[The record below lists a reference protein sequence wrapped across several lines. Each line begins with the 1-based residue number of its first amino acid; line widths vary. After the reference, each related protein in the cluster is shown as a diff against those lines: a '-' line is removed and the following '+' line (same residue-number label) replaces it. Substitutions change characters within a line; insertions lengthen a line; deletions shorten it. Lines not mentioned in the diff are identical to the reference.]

1 MKFNFLRVFVLF
13 GLFFSGLV
21 FSQNYELGEVT
32 IEELQEVKYSND
44 PNAEAVVLFENGK
57 TYFQYDMSS
66 GFNIITEVEKKI
78 KIYSKEGLDWANKTV
93 KYYTVG
99 KNEERVSFSKAIT
112 YNLENGKIEKT
123 KLRND
128 GEFDEKINKYWSQ
141 KKIVMPNVKVGSIIE
156 YKYTIKSPNYS
167 TFPIWNF
174 QYSIPVKYS
183 SFKTYIPEY
192 FLYNNQFKGELVP
205 VVDSDTKMKTFTGR
219 YTKDNR
225 RSGGSNFERES
236 YEVEYKEYFASYFL
250 SNVPAMKD
258 EKFVNNIENYVSAIY
273 HELSSVN
280 LPYEAIVNY
289 SSDWESVA
297 KTIMNY
303 EGFGNELS
311 RNDYYKKEI
320 DELLTGIVDQ
330 KEKIILIFEY
340 VKNRMNWNNGYGYLC
355 DNGVRKAY
363 VDKVGN
369 VAEINLMLTSM
380 LRYAG
385 VEANPILVST
395 RSNGVP
401 IFPSRSAFNYV
412 ITGVELQDNLV
423 LFDATNKYSLPNV
436 LPIRDLNWFGRLI
449 RDNRSSTLVDL
460 MPKMKSIKSIMLLC
474 DINANGDIKGKVRK
488 QISDYNAFVYRDKY
502 FNVDKES
509 YIDKLNDDFDEINIS
524 EYKIDNVENL
534 SQKIVET
541 FSFVDNKNV
550 ENIGGKLYFSPMMFF
565 KLNENPFKLETRKY
579 PIDFNFPFKDSYVF
593 TINIPEGYVVEYL
606 PEAANIILDNNY
618 GGFNYVISEKQGKIQ
633 LAVNYEINTSIIPA
647 SNYEFLKSFF
657 KMMIEKQA
665 EKIILIKE

>member
-13 GLFFSGLV
+13 GLFFSGLG

-57 TYFQYDMSS
+57 TYFQYDMNS

-99 KNEERVSFSKAIT
+99 QNEERVSFSKAIT

-156 YKYTIKSPNYS
+156 YKYIIKSPNYS

-192 FLYNNQFKGELVP
+192 FLYNNQFKGELMP
-205 VVDSDTKMKTFTGR
+205 VVDSDMKIKSFTGR

-250 SNVPAMKD
+250 SNVPALKD
-258 EKFVNNIENYVSAIY
+258 EKYVNNIENYVSAIY

-369 VAEINLMLTSM
+369 VAEINLMLTSI

-565 KLNENPFKLETRKY
+565 KLKENPFKLETRKY

>member
-1 MKFNFLRVFVLF
+1 MKFDFLRAFVLF
-13 GLFFSGLV
+13 GLFFSGLG

-32 IEELQEVKYSND
+32 IEELQELKYSND

-57 TYFQYDMSS
+57 TYFQYDMNS

-78 KIYSKEGLDWANKTV
+78 KIYSKEGLDWANKAV

-99 KNEERVSFSKAIT
+99 QNEERVSFSKAIT

-156 YKYTIKSPNYS
+156 YKYIIKSPNYS

-192 FLYNNQFKGELVP
+192 FVYNNQFKGELVP
-205 VVDSDTKMKTFTGR
+205 VVDSEMKIKSFTGR
-219 YTKDNR
+219 YTKDNS

-258 EKFVNNIENYVSAIY
+258 EKYVNNIENYVSAIY

-303 EGFGNELS
+303 EGFGDELS

-320 DELLTGIVDQ
+320 DKLLTGIVDQ

-363 VDKVGN
+363 ADKVGN

-412 ITGVELQDNLV
+412 IAGVELQDNLV
-423 LFDATNKYSLPNV
+423 LFDATNKYSLPNI

-488 QISDYNAFVYRDKY
+488 QISDYNAFVHRDKY

-509 YIDKLNDDFDEINIS
+509 YIDKLNDDFEEINIS

-541 FSFVDNKNV
+541 FSFIDNKNV

-565 KLNENPFKLETRKY
+565 KLKENPFKLETRKY

-593 TINIPEGYVVEYL
+593 TINIPEGYIVEYL

-657 KMMIEKQA
+657 KMMIEKQS